1 LRFFLKRQRISC
13 PYVLDKASA
22 LTLKQNQRD
31 ITSGADRTNKG
42 DVTLPWMGKSQT
54 ALRHPYGFIV
64 LATTCLFVLISAHVG
79 LSQGSPIKPYRLER
93 LQPQELVRKSFT
105 DDGTSTCAAL
115 NRFDTPCDLRK
126 SNSGIEGLQ
135 TAVIDSLVKAGK
147 KNPTGRYAQ
156 GIPESP
162 YSVVRVPRGPP
173 SGAS

>member
-1 LRFFLKRQRISC
+1 M
-13 PYVLDKASA
+13 LDKASA

-64 LATTCLFVLISAHVG
+64 LATTCLFVLISAHIG

-93 LQPQELVRKSFT
+93 LQPQELVRKAFS
-105 DDGTSTCAAL
+105 DDGPATCSTL
-115 NRFDTPCDLRK
+115 TRLDTPCDLRNN
-126 SNSGIEGLQ
+126 SSGIQGLQ
-135 TAVIDSLVKAGK
+135 TAVIDRVVKSGTK
-147 KNPTGRYAQ
+147 IPTGRYAQ

-162 YSVVRVPRGPP
+162 YSVVSVPRGPP